1 MRVIQLEDYKISV
14 DCSFL
19 LSPRRTVV
27 NTINAYSWVVAE
39 RDSEFKTALLNSD
52 ILVPDGIAIVWAAK
66 VLKGEKIKKIS
77 GADVHAMLLSE
88 LNKVGGKCFY
98 LGAQPETLA
107 KIRAK
112 LAMEYPQIK
121 VETYSPP
128 YKAQFSF
135 EDNQQM
141 YHAINEFEPDVLFIG
156 MTAPKQEKWVEEN
169 KSFLNAKIICS
180 IGAVFDF
187 YSGNKKRPPLWMRNL
202 GLEWFGR
209 LLMEPKR
216 LWKRYLV
223 WTPRFIG
230 LVYKYKRKAQNRK
243 D

>member
-1 MRVIQLEDYKISV
+1 MKVIQLEDYKISV

-39 RDSEFKTALLNSD
+39 RDSEFKTALLN
-52 ILVPDGIAIVWAAK
+52 
-66 VLKGEKIKKIS
+66 
-77 GADVHAMLLSE
+77 
-88 LNKVGGKCFY
+88 KVGGKCFY

-128 YKAQFSF
+128 YKAQFSS

-141 YHAINEFEPDVLFIG
+141 YHAINAFEPDVLFIG

>member
-1 MRVIQLEDYKISV
+1 MSDYTIAADYV
-14 DCSFL
+14 FDRI
-19 LSPRRTVV
+19 PEGRITV
-27 NTINAYSWVVAE
+27 NTINAYSWVMADKDPLF
-39 RDSEFKTALLNSD
+39 RKALVESD
-52 ILVPDGIAIVWAAK
+52 YLLPDGIAVVWAARF
-66 VLKGEKIKKIS
+66 LRGEKINKIA
-77 GADVHAMLLSE
+77 GADLHRMVLE
-88 LNKVGGKCFY
+88 TLNRKGGKCFY

-128 YKAQFSF
+128 YKAQFSS

-141 YHAINEFEPDVLFIG
+141 YHAINAFEPDVLFIG